1 MKRITVVQLL
11 ADSAVV
17 VAGCDGRGPETG
29 QAIPESSS
37 REQATAPPIAVP
49 DNDRSSQIVQ
59 VDLWYDADPHFAK
72 LEAWRSRWQGQ
83 IEEASMIGGC
93 DCHVAQFRI
102 RATQHAVD
110 DFPKY
115 DVRFTGDG
123 SPN

>member
-1 MKRITVVQLL
+1 MKRIRIVQWV
-11 ADSAVV
+11 AACAVF

-29 QAIPESSS
+29 QAVPGSSS
-37 REQATAPPIAVP
+37 REQATAPRIAVP
-49 DNDRSSQIVQ
+49 DDDRSRIVQ
-59 VDLWYDADPHFAK
+59 VELWYDADPQFAK

-93 DCHVAQFRI
+93 HCHVAQFRI
-102 RATQHAVD
+102 RATQRAVD

-115 DVRFTGDG
+115 DVQFTGDD